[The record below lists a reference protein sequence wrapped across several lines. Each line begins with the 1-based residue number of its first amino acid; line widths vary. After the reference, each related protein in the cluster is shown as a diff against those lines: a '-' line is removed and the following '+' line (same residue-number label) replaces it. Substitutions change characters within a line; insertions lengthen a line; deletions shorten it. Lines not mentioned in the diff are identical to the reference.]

1 MTLRASL
8 VLVMKLTVLD
18 AILCVGGRV
27 WASEWAYLIFVG
39 AACDVMFYVLWDP
52 VCC

>member
-18 AILCVGGRV
+18 AILCVGGSTC
-27 WASEWAYLIFVG
+27 ASEWAYLTCVG
-39 AACDVMFYVLWDP
+39 LDSNVMFDVL
-52 VCC
+52 